1 MPHGRWEDISFVQRW
16 CILMEGFVI
25 LDHLV
30 DSGRIRRE
38 VGEDGL
44 RRYF

>member
-1 MPHGRWEDISFVQRW
+1 
-16 CILMEGFVI
+16 MEGLVI

-30 DSGRIRRE
+30 DRGRIRRE
-38 VGEDGL
+38 EDEDGL